1 MNKLETT
8 SKIFHDIW
16 IDRVHANNGVIP
28 RDRLT
33 EMVWKH
39 YQSADKVLD
48 EAQTRDFME
57 KLQKLADKSGGQIY
71 ELNISGV

>member
-8 SKIFHDIW
+8 SKIFGDIW
-16 IDRVHANNGVIP
+16 IERLHANGGVIP

-39 YQSADKVLD
+39 YRSAEDVIE

-57 KLQKLADKSGGQIY
+57 KLQKLADVSGGQLY